1 MPERTRWQM
10 LQGLALSGGI
20 VLLLVLFFL
29 HLSWRTVFHYV
40 EPGQMLALVGPSGME
55 SLVTAQ
61 SAADLSPTDL
71 ENRGWTCF
79 PPPVPNRIVC
89 SRPNQGF
96 PTIGDPPPA
105 DRPAT
110 FTFLVF
116 DGNGRFVGTEIL
128 IRTELYKG
136 QLCESTGQPYV
147 FVPVIGY
154 FECVHTAGH

>member
-1 MPERTRWQM
+1 MQNTHSRQRICCV
-10 LQGLALSGGI
+10 LAVLGLTGVAAGCGDADNPVRPS
-20 VLLLVLFFL
+20 
-29 HLSWRTVFHYV
+29 
-40 EPGQMLALVGPSGME
+40 ALVGPSGME